1 MFRFVVE
8 LKTRVG
14 IILDFK
20 LEVLNWGLN
29 TIFNI
34 LREWDP
40 LKIILAIYQ
49 PKSHVRLMNTRLYF
63 RRVVSIKMR
72 VC

>member
-1 MFRFVVE
+1 MTCSIYLLAHYLHCL
-8 LKTRVG
+8 LKYV
-14 IILDFK
+14 
-20 LEVLNWGLN
+20 N

-40 LKIILAIYQ
+40 LKIILAIR
-49 PKSHVRLMNTRLYF
+49 PAKSHVRLINTRSYF
-63 RRVVSIKMR
+63 RLVVSIQMR